1 MTLRSILAAVTIAL
15 LASATAAEDIVPDV
29 LMQPAQSSVPG
40 RTIDIRGLVTGMSL
54 GEARSAFAGLLGEEP
69 SENTS
74 SFVLSGKGQMVQS
87 VPYTSVLYS
96 GDETDQLSAKFSALS
111 SGNQI
116 TLITREAD
124 YRRAPEAAP
133 LFDEFVSALVAKYG
147 EPTFRRD
154 GREVTY
160 LRWTY
165 KNGRPT
171 PCDPESDPQC
181 VEPQSAITM
190 LPGTAETFD
199 VIISAM
205 VGRKRDEEQLLGF
218 KLALTDLKLKLAADH
233 ADEAGMR
240 PALEEAI
247 AAAAANAPK
256 PKL

>member
-15 LASATAAEDIVPDV
+15 LASATAAEDIMPNV

-54 GEARSAFAGLLGEEP
+54 EEARLAFAGLKGEEP

-87 VPYTSVLYS
+87 VPYTSALYQ

-111 SGNQI
+111 SGNQV

-160 LRWTY
+160 LRWTH
-165 KNGRPT
+165 KNGQPA
-171 PCDPESDPQC
+171 PCDPEGTPQC
-181 VEPQSAITM
+181 PEPQSAITM

-233 ADEAGMR
+233 ADETGMR